1 MLSPFHAFEAG
12 KEEDEKEEDED
23 EEWGDWTKSGILRG

>member
-12 KEEDEKEEDED
+12 KEEEKEEDED